1 MTARVIVCGASGV
14 DEKRSEWTP
23 LDPGDEPSQGARLAL
38 LGGASSVAVLL
49 VELEP
54 SGVIAQHATP
64 DVSIC
69 HVIEG
74 EGTVVF
80 PTGDEIR
87 FDRGDTFEFAG
98 EVVHGWRGGR
108 DRTLLAVTTY
118 PAAS

>member
-1 MTARVIVCGASGV
+1 MTPRLIVCGAAGV
-14 DEKRSEWTP
+14 SEKRSDWTP
-23 LDPGDEPSQGARLAL
+23 LDPGEEPSKGARLAL

-54 SGVIAQHATP
+54 GGLIAQHATP

-74 EGTVVF
+74 DGVVF
-80 PTGDEIR
+80 FPSGDEIR
-87 FDRGDTFEFAG
+87 FDRGDTLEFAG